1 MDEDATGPSEGDRRP
16 HSLLGKATMGIIIT
30 AKKRGVGSNLA
41 LKEFVDPLGVS
52 VFLECDEPES
62 IFCRGFA
69 TFEHED
75 GYVGA
80 HKDAMAAGWLER
92 QSPRGRLWICPACS
106 GK

>member
-1 MDEDATGPSEGDRRP
+1 
-16 HSLLGKATMGIIIT
+16 MGITIT
-30 AKKRGVGSNLA
+30 AVRKTVPR
-41 LKEFVDPLGVS
+41 GVS
-52 VFLECDEPES
+52 VFLECDEVES

-69 TFEHED
+69 TFEDDD

-80 HKDAMAAGWLER
+80 HKAAMKAGWLER